1 MTIEFSSKTMHT
13 EIDKILR
20 NLTIIVVGF
29 LFINTTNDN
38 APNIQELTITLLNE
52 KKNISIGFTPIN
64 QRTILIV
71 HGLSSD
77 TQKKYPLY

>member
-1 MTIEFSSKTMHT
+1 MHT